1 MQTALTAYQQF
12 AGEKFTPNPMQEEL
26 FTHITTEGANPA
38 LLLKAP
44 TGSGKTEAVLIPSL
58 ESGRRLFLIFPS
70 RSLVD
75 DQIDRCGKYLQ
86 RASKRTGKSYA
97 IVIDTGAESVRTVFR
112 DGKVLE
118 QGRRHLYDGDVIL
131 TTFDKFLYRFFG
143 FGEPNKSYI
152 FPFRIHHSGEREN
165 LFCFDEVHAYD
176 QVAFVNFEHLIKA
189 LYKAN
194 LDMVVMTAT
203 MPETYQ
209 KELNFLDTVD
219 YITGENQLKLERW
232 QETEQDRQCPHKV
245 IKHIAAKPKAV
256 KNEICAYVS
265 EHYELDKRTIVTIE
279 TIEDLIPVYQ
289 YIKERNGG
297 ENVFLY
303 HGRLSNQRRKKV
315 YSALKGHEDNNGGYM
330 LFTTS
335 AIEVGCDLDAHLLI
349 TELCNPDSL
358 IQRAGRCNRKGK
370 IPDAKIVVVGS
381 KIPSFLS
388 ILSEEKMAKYV
399 EKLHQ
404 QSGNNFN
411 PGDILG
417 LLEYEPHSDYRAE
430 VLFDMLYEYVYEA
443 RLENKPLHDRGL
455 VITRSFEPSITLTT
469 KVPKEESKYRPEN
482 AVSVSLQSCI
492 AKAADNESVNPDF
505 KAYQR
510 FYDKYNEEFKFE
522 LLNRGGSIYFKELF
536 IQVPE
541 SYFCE
546 ELGYVKPPKVFEY
559 RGTSGYRQNLAYKT
573 TDENGKP
580 KDIWLYYLKDFE
592 QPKPQDEGQLPSS
605 EPVETE
611 DSKPTEPALSSPE
624 EFKQLSLFEV
634 D

>member
-1 MQTALTAYQQF
+1 MQSALEGYK
-12 AGEKFTPNPMQEEL
+12 KFTEFDPNPMQEKL
-26 FTHITTEGANPA
+26 FDHIAPEKNNPA

-58 ESGRRLFLIFPS
+58 NAERRLFLIFPA

-75 DQIDRCGKYLQ
+75 DQIGRCEEYLQ
-86 RASKRTGKSYA
+86 RASEETDRSYA
-97 IVIDTGAESVRTVFR
+97 LVVDRGSEASRTVFEN
-112 DGKVLE
+112 GKKIE
-118 QGRRHLYDGDVIL
+118 TGRRHLYDGDVIL

-152 FPFRIHHSGEREN
+152 FPFRIHHSKKQN

-176 QVAFVNFEHLIKA
+176 QVAFVNFERLIKA

-203 MPETYQ
+203 MPDTYQ
-209 KELNFLDTVD
+209 KELDFLDMVD
-219 YITGENQLKLERW
+219 YTTETKQ
-232 QETEQDRQCPHKV
+232 QELYQSQDRPHPDKT
-245 IKHIAAKPKAV
+245 IKYIAAQKNEV
-256 KNEICAYVS
+256 ENEICAYVT
-265 EHYELDKRTIVTIE
+265 EHYESDKRIIVTIE
-279 TIEDLIPVYQ
+279 TVKDLISVYKRMKDQ
-289 YIKERNGG
+289 SGG
-297 ENVFLY
+297 KNIFLY
-303 HGRLSNQRRKKV
+303 HGRLTNDQRKKA
-315 YSALKGHEDNNGGYM
+315 YHKLKAREDNNEGYL

-370 IPDAKIVVVGS
+370 IEHAKIVVVGS

-388 ILSEEKMAKYV
+388 SLSEEKMEKYL
-399 EKLHQ
+399 EKLQ
-404 QSGNNFN
+404 QQNGNNFN
-411 PGDILG
+411 PNNILE
-417 LLEYEPHSDYRAE
+417 LMKYELHSDYRAE

-469 KVPKEESKYRPEN
+469 KVPEEESKYRLEN

-505 KAYQR
+505 KVYQR

-541 SYFCE
+541 SYFSE

-573 TDENGKP
+573 TDENDKS
-580 KDIWLYYLKDFE
+580 KDIWLYYLKDLDKPESKDTIQFQSPE
-592 QPKPQDEGQLPSS
+592 TTGVEPKKSVASS
-605 EPVETE
+605 ESYE
-611 DSKPTEPALSSPE
+611 
-624 EFKQLSLFEV
+624 QLSLF
-634 D
+634 

>member
-1 MQTALTAYQQF
+1 MQSALEAYQ
-12 AGEKFTPNPMQEEL
+12 KFTKFKNPNPMQKEL
-26 FTHITTEGANPA
+26 FNHIAPKKKNPA

-75 DQIDRCGKYLQ
+75 DQIDRCEKYLQ
-86 RASKRTGKSYA
+86 CASEKTDRSYA
-97 IVIDTGAESVRTVFR
+97 LVIDTGAESVRSVFKN
-112 DGKVLE
+112 GKTLE
-118 QGRRHLYDGDVIL
+118 KGRRHLYDGDVIL

-176 QVAFVNFEHLIKA
+176 QVAFVNFERLIKA
-189 LYKAN
+189 LYKAS

-203 MPETYQ
+203 MPDTYQ
-209 KELNFLDTVD
+209 NELHFLDTVD
-219 YITGENQLKLERW
+219 YITGEDKLNLESWQAQKQERHHPNK
-232 QETEQDRQCPHKV
+232 T
-245 IKHIAAKPKAV
+245 ITHIAARTQTEVTDKIQA
-256 KNEICAYVS
+256 CVS
-265 EHYELDKRTIVTIE
+265 EQYEAGKRIIVTIE
-279 TIEDLIPVYQ
+279 TIKDLVPAY
-289 YIKERNGG
+289 KDMKARDNG
-297 ENVFLY
+297 ESIFLY
-303 HGRLSNQRRKKV
+303 HGRLSNPQRKKV
-315 YSALKGHEDNNGGYM
+315 YNKVKKLEEADKGYL

-358 IQRAGRCNRKGK
+358 IQRAGRCNRQGK
-370 IPDAKIVVVGS
+370 IEGAKIVVVGS

-399 EKLHQ
+399 EKLQ
-404 QSGNNFN
+404 RQSGNNFN

-482 AVSVSLQSCI
+482 AVGVSLQSCI

-505 KAYQR
+505 KVYQR

-536 IQVPE
+536 IEVPE

-580 KDIWLYYLKDFE
+580 KDIWLYYLRDLEEPISENMAQFPPPE
-592 QPKPQDEGQLPSS
+592 TASVKPEKS
-605 EPVETE
+605 
-611 DSKPTEPALSSPE
+611 TEPSE
-624 EFKQLSLFEV
+624 GDEQLRLFER
-634 D
+634 